1 MYIHLPD
8 PKPSLADD
16 ARYAIRLA
24 NTWSDGTDVWNDS
37 SGYNSLNHL
46 LTIDNSS
53 ITSACTGQISF
64 TTDAILSTSNP
75 DKSYDTETFLEKGI
89 QVFPNPSSGWIHIQ
103 FDQGVQQHIEQVAI
117 YQIDGR
123 HVQSYAAKSAAL
135 NRIELKS
142 GIYFLVF
149 TSFDG
154 RTIQKMIGVN

>member
-37 SGYNSLNHL
+37 SGYNNLNHL

-53 ITSACTGQISF
+53 ITSACSGQISF

-75 DKSYDTETFLEKGI
+75 DKSYDTETYLEKGI

-123 HVQSYAAKSAAL
+123 HVQSYAAQSAAL

-142 GIYFLVF
+142 GLYFLVF

-154 RTIQKMIGVN
+154 QTIQKMIGVN